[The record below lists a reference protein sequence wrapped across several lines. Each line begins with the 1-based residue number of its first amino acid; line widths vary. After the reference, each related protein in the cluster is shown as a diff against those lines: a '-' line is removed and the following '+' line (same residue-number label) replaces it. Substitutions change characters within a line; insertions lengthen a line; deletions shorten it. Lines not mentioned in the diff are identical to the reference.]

1 MTKRLFA
8 MCSLLLS
15 FALVAFASDYEKK
28 TVITLNEPVIVAGVQ
43 TVTLQPGTYVLR
55 LMNHASNR
63 NIVEIFNEREDHLY
77 ALVLAIPNYRLD
89 PKDKT
94 ELRFWETPEGN
105 PVALRAWFF
114 PGDRWGQEFVY
125 PKGLAARI
133 ARQTGGPVLAEPQAE
148 TEAEL
153 TQAPVTE
160 INKAGEEQPIEFD
173 QYTLDEIAGANPPAE
188 EATPLIALAL
198 VPQEP
203 AAPAPAEAPLPAT
216 ASPYFLLATAGFLS
230 AATGFG
236 LKQGSRDHARITR

>member
-1 MTKRLFA
+1 MTKRLVA
-8 MCSLLLS
+8 PCGLLLS
-15 FALVAFASDYEKK
+15 FALVAFASDYDKK

-55 LMNHASNR
+55 LMNHESNR

-77 ALVLAIPNYRLD
+77 ALVLAIPNYRLE

-94 ELRFWETPEGN
+94 VLRFWETPEGN

-114 PGDRWGQEFVY
+114 PGDNWGQEFVY
-125 PKGLAARI
+125 PKGFAATI

-160 INKAGEEQPIEFD
+160 INKAGEEQPIEYD
-173 QYTLDEIAGANPPAE
+173 QYTLEEIAGANPPAQ
-188 EATPLIALAL
+188 AAPFLIAEELA
-198 VPQEP
+198 PQEP
-203 AAPAPAEAPLPAT
+203 ASPTEAPLPAT
-216 ASPYFLLATAGFLS
+216 ASSYFLLATAGILS
-230 AATGFG
+230 TAAGLG
-236 LKQGSRDHARITR
+236 LKRWGRAHASIAR